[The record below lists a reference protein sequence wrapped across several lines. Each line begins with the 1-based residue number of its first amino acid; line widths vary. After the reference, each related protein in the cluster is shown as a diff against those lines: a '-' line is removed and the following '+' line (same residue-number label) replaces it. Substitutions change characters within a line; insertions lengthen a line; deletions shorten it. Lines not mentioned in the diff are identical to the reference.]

1 MRSPGRV
8 LAVAVFCAGV
18 ITASVLPAGA
28 DRCRALGSGAA
39 LAQAA
44 ATTTT
49 TTIAPPTVAPG
60 VQVRSAI
67 TYQVDQG
74 QPELLDAYL
83 PAPSTGPK
91 PPAVVLIHGGGWTT
105 GNRSV
110 LAPEAAQLAAQGFAA
125 FTIDY
130 RLEDDPTDLP
140 WTDPVDDGQA
150 AVLYVSEHADEFGF
164 DRSRIGLLGAS
175 AGGWLVAMIATLG
188 TLDDTTGHDPNAT
201 PGRAPAPIAVAVTWS
216 GIFDLTTLQPNGS
229 AIPSGCAGDPACI
242 TLLTPDG
249 FDDLTGCSLAQCPQ
263 AFAQASPITH
273 VSSATT
279 PMDMFNS
286 AEELVPVAQPDGMA
300 TALEGAGVTH
310 DVVILPGNLHAQQY
324 ALGAW
329 SQTVAFLSAALDLP
343 ATTTTTTVSEPVTAP
358 GAAGDDADDEG
369 TDWAVVGA
377 VGGASLFLIV
387 GGIVLVIATRRRRAR
402 RVHHRRPGSAEH
414 DDR

>member
-1 MRSPGRV
+1 VIAVALCIVGVVIAAVV
-8 LAVAVFCAGV
+8 LAGAHGV
-18 ITASVLPAGA
+18 
-28 DRCRALGSGAA
+28 RAQSGGTGGS
-39 LAQAA
+39 

-49 TTIAPPTVAPG
+49 TLAPPSVAPG

-67 TYQVDQG
+67 TYQLDQG

-110 LAPEAAQLAAQGFAA
+110 LAPEAAELAAQGFAA

-130 RLEDDPTDLP
+130 RLEDDPNQIP

-150 AVLYVSEHADEFGF
+150 AVLYVYEHADEFGF

-188 TLDDTTGHDPNAT
+188 TLDDTTGNDQNAT
-201 PGRAPAPIAVAVTWS
+201 PGRVPAPIAVVVTWS

-229 AIPSGCAGDPACI
+229 GTPSGCAGDPACI

-249 FDDLTGCSLAQCPQ
+249 FDDLTGCSLEQCPQ

-286 AEELVPVAQPDGMA
+286 AEELVPVAQPEAMA
-300 TALEGAGVTH
+300 TALEGAGVAH

-343 ATTTTTTVSEPVTAP
+343 AASTTTTTVSEPVTAP
-358 GAAGDDADDEG
+358 GAAGDTADDEG
-369 TDWAVVGA
+369 TDWAVVGT
-377 VGGASLFLIV
+377 VGGVSLFLIV
-387 GGIVLVIATRRRRAR
+387 GGIVLVIATRRRRTR
-402 RVHHRRPGSAEH
+402 RAHHRRPGGAEH